1 MEALDPSRAE
11 ISKFKISTR
20 KKNDSVTPY
29 VSFLGEKLSIPNL
42 LKTLDSDRGP

>member
-20 KKNDSVTPY
+20 KKNDSVTPF
-29 VSFLGEKLSIPNL
+29 VFFHFIISLSFSHSCVLSFLLV
-42 LKTLDSDRGP
+42 